1 MKGIPRTPEG
11 GGLLSDRERFTR
23 LIDCGL
29 PIADTADREAAE
41 ERFYA
46 YMALSAPSR
55 RLVVSYLTGD
65 ASGQRLMPSSL
76 VETVTGVLPHCR
88 LALSAGRASEEAETE
103 AEAFEAAA
111 ALWRKETTE
120 APRCGPLF
128 ESGGSETGRS
138 GFSSRYRVL
147 ERAGMTDRRPFI
159 PRKWRGVFWQR
170 DAALPSRVE
179 AYHLCRYAYFCRY
192 GLWAKARRPADLDAL
207 EFGTLAHYDGAD
219 GSRLCAGGFR
229 RVDRNR
235 VEADAHAAIDRYVE
249 ERMGGAEDK
258 SNRFRYLLTR
268 LHRICAALL
277 WQVVRSCA
285 RAAFAPWITS

>member
-1 MKGIPRTPEG
+1 MEEG
-11 GGLLSDRERFTR
+11 NDGG
-23 LIDCGL
+23 
-29 PIADTADREAAE
+29 
-41 ERFYA
+41 
-46 YMALSAPSR
+46 
-55 RLVVSYLTGD
+55 
-65 ASGQRLMPSSL
+65 
-76 VETVTGVLPHCR
+76 
-88 LALSAGRASEEAETE
+88 
-103 AEAFEAAA
+103 
-111 ALWRKETTE
+111 

-147 ERAGMTDRRPFI
+147 ERAGDDGP
-159 PRKWRGVFWQR
+159 
-170 DAALPSRVE
+170 AAFHSEEMAGAFFGKEMRLSPSRVE